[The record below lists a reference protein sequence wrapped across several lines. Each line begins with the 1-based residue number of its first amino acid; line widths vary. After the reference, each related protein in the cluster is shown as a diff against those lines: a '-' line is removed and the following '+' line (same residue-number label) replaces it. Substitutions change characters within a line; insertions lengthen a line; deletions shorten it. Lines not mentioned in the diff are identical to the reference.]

1 MKNLIKSAYKRVIPQ
16 LKNEA
21 ALNKNDAELKFWRKT
36 IVELI
41 SWYNGEKELYGTP
54 CPDENEK
61 VRDNLIEHNAIL
73 TWHKIHQEPKYM
85 ADLDL
90 NQNVFSGMK
99 LLDIGAGPI
108 PSATIFEGATLYS
121 LDHLMGNY
129 LEIGYPVHYYNNSF
143 FIHAKSEV
151 MPFTDGFMDAV
162 ISVNA
167 IDHVDDFLATAKEI
181 QRVLKPNGL
190 FRMHV
195 HYHQKTVCEP
205 IELND
210 EVFASAYN
218 WLSGLYKVSES
229 NTKFGSH
236 AKQGEKYAVW
246 SNF

>member
-16 LKNEA
+16 LKNGE
-21 ALNKNDAELKFWRKT
+21 ALNKNEAELKFWRKT
-36 IVELI
+36 ILDLI

-54 CPDENEK
+54 CPDAIEK
-61 VRDNLIEHNAIL
+61 IKGNPIAHNAIL
-73 TWHKIHQEPKYM
+73 TWHKIHQESKYL

-90 NQNVFSGMK
+90 RQNVFAGMK

-108 PSATIFEGATLYS
+108 PSATVFEGATLYS

-129 LEIGYPVHYYNNSF
+129 LEIGYPVHYYNHSF
-143 FIHAKSEV
+143 FVHAKSEAL
-151 MPFTDGFMDAV
+151 PFEDNFIDAV

-167 IDHVDDFLATAKEI
+167 IDHVDDFWATSKEI
-181 QRVLKPNGL
+181 QRVLRPDGL

-195 HYHQKTVCEP
+195 HYHTKTVCEP

-210 EVFASAYN
+210 EVFESAYQ

-229 NTKFGSH
+229 DTKFGSR
-236 AKQGEKYAVW
+236 AKEGEKYAVW